1 MTARDPVATIARQRP
16 RAIVGPHEANQQE
29 ETVTLTEETHMRAVA
44 PTDGRGA
51 KASDDRQ
58 SMSRIAQLLCVA
70 LGPGMIILFAIGS
83 VWLARYF
90 PPAIHPS
97 QSAQKVSRWYA
108 DHTDRIRIGLV
119 FTCCAYGVMAT
130 WGVAMAVQTRRKE
143 GMFPTLTY
151 VQLTNMAAGTAQI
164 VVMAGVW
171 AAAAFRP
178 GVVSPQITQTLNDLG
193 WMLLLGTWIPFTIWA
208 IALGLSIL
216 LDKSATPVFPRWS
229 GYFSIWTGILFIP
242 GSGAWFFKHGAMSW
256 VGAIALW
263 EVFLIFGAWV
273 LLFSWLSYK
282 NIKGGYVHEQELAP
296 AS

>member
-1 MTARDPVATIARQRP
+1 MLHVMQAADVITPPLAEPRTARPA
-16 RAIVGPHEANQQE
+16 
-29 ETVTLTEETHMRAVA
+29 
-44 PTDGRGA
+44 
-51 KASDDRQ
+51 ASQADRQ
-58 SMSRIAQLLCVA
+58 SMSRTAQLLCVA
-70 LGPGMIILFAIGS
+70 LGPGMMVLFLIGS
-83 VWLARYF
+83 VLLAQYF
-90 PPAIHPS
+90 PPHIHPND
-97 QSAQKVSRWYA
+97 SARDVANWYA
-108 DHTDRIRIGLV
+108 AHTGRIRIGLV

-130 WGVAMAVQTRRKE
+130 WGVAMAAQTRRKE

-151 VQLTNMAAGTAQI
+151 VQLTGMAAGTAQI

-178 GVVSPQITQTLNDLG
+178 GQVSPEITQTLNDLG

-208 IALGLSIL
+208 IALGLAVL
-216 LDKSATPVFPRWS
+216 LDKSDTPVFPRWS

-273 LLFSWLSYK
+273 LLFSYLSYK
-282 NIKGGYVHEQELAP
+282 NVKAGHVHEQEL
-296 AS
+296 

>member
-1 MTARDPVATIARQRP
+1 MSVTEGTRARLTRPQNGGAATASA
-16 RAIVGPHEANQQE
+16 E
-29 ETVTLTEETHMRAVA
+29 
-44 PTDGRGA
+44 
-51 KASDDRQ
+51 RQ
-58 SMSRIAQLLCVA
+58 SMSRTAQLLCVA
-70 LGPGMIILFAIGS
+70 LGPGMMVLFVIGS
-83 VWLARYF
+83 VWLGRYF

-97 QSAQKVSRWYA
+97 DSAGEVARWYA

-151 VQLTNMAAGTAQI
+151 VQLTGMAAGTAQI

-178 GVVSPQITQTLNDLG
+178 GEVSPEITQTLNDLG

-208 IALGLSIL
+208 IALGLAVL
-216 LDKSATPVFPRWS
+216 LDKSSAPVFPRWS

-273 LLFSWLSYK
+273 MLFSWLSYK
-282 NIKGGYVHEQELAP
+282 NIRAGYVHEQELAP
-296 AS
+296 AL